1 MSKDQIS
8 PHEGASYR
16 LDAPVVSQRDGV
28 LRADDFDDLY
38 FDVHDG
44 LAESVQ
50 ETQAAL
56 SSIQAQFTEQNNHV
70 SDLRVK
76 VAAIQERRENLQ
88 RSIAHHER
96 SKSEFS
102 EA

>member
-38 FDVHDG
+38 FDLHDG
-44 LAESVQ
+44 LAESQYVFINGTRLR
-50 ETQAAL
+50 EKLAAAAL
-56 SSIQAQFTEQNNHV
+56 V
-70 SDLRVK
+70 DLR
-76 VAAIQERRENLQ
+76 RR
-88 RSIAHHER
+88 AVGGGA
-96 SKSEFS
+96 F
-102 EA
+102 AVVT